1 MHPPKRSD
9 MRRQFAYLT
18 GKRLIDWSVV
28 QVFVKAGLIYED
40 AKHHNAVFLDL
51 DEMTHKV
58 KVKINAVATLT
69 LFTIYAEA
77 YLYFNAHHR

>member
-1 MHPPKRSD
+1 

-51 DEMTHKV
+51 DEMAHKV

-69 LFTIYAEA
+69 LFTIYS
-77 YLYFNAHHR
+77 LSLF